1 MAAQELLQQQRASP
15 NVQELF
21 KTLLVSCLL
30 MSHLPKQ
37 ITRPNPGWEGSTL
50 KGMIHWKHYCNNL
63 SRGACSKTAKFR
75 GGGNAAWALHCDYH
89 PGPSPR
95 TPQKQEEELLKDK
108 RHFASDT
115 GTPPNPGTF
124 HILALAAPLVGKSL
138 FLHCR
143 DESGIESVGRGR
155 QHGAP
160 WMVPV
165 GAAAIFSI
173 SSGEHS
179 VEVKPTV

>member
-1 MAAQELLQQQRASP
+1 M
-15 NVQELF
+15 QELF

-50 KGMIHWKHYCNNL
+50 TGMIHWRHYCNNL
-63 SRGACSKTAKFR
+63 SHRACSKTAKL
-75 GGGNAAWALHCDYH
+75 GVGVGVGVW
-89 PGPSPR
+89 PGPCTVTTTQVLPLYSSEAGGR
-95 TPQKQEEELLKDK
+95 ATERQEG
-108 RHFASDT
+108 FASDT

-124 HILALAAPLVGKSL
+124 HILALASPLVGKSP
-138 FLHCR
+138 FLCCR
-143 DESGIESVGRGR
+143 DEGGIESMGRRR
-155 QHGAP
+155 QHVAP

-165 GAAAIFSI
+165 GAATIFPI

-179 VEVKPTV
+179 VEAKPTV